1 MIRKAT
7 EFDIPGVSALYD
19 DIHTE
24 EESGRAVIGWERGV
38 YPTENTARKALADG
52 ELFVD
57 EEDGKIIGA
66 AIINQR
72 QVDVYAGAPWSFDA
86 PDCEVMVLH
95 TLVVS
100 PKVGGMGYGRRF
112 VQFYEDYALS
122 CGCRYLRM
130 DTNERNSRARAMY
143 AKLGYKEIGIVPTV
157 FNGIPGVGLVLLE
170 KTL

>member
-7 EFDIPGVSALYD
+7 ESDIPGVSALYD

-24 EESGRAVIGWERGV
+24 EESGMAVIGWERGV

-57 EEDGKIIGA
+57 EEDGNIIGA

-72 QVDVYAGAPWSFDA
+72 QVDVYAGAPWSFAASD
-86 PDCEVMVLH
+86 DEVMVLH
-95 TLVVS
+95 TLVIS
-100 PKVGGMGYGRRF
+100 PRTAGKGYGRRF

-143 AKLGYKEIGIVPTV
+143 VKLGYKEIGIVPTV

-170 KTL
+170 KAL

>member
-7 EFDIPGVSALYD
+7 ESDILGVSALYD

-72 QVDVYAGAPWSFDA
+72 QVDVYAGAPWSFAVSD
-86 PDCEVMVLH
+86 DEVMVLH
-95 TLVVS
+95 TLVIS
-100 PKVGGMGYGRRF
+100 PKAGGRGYGRRF

-122 CGCRYLRM
+122 HGCRYLRM

>member
-7 EFDIPGVSALYD
+7 ESDILGVSALYD

-24 EESGRAVIGWERGV
+24 EENGRAVIGWERGV

-72 QVDVYAGAPWSFDA
+72 QVDVYAGAPWSFAVSD
-86 PDCEVMVLH
+86 DEVMVLH
-95 TLVVS
+95 TLVIS
-100 PKVGGMGYGRRF
+100 PKAGGRGYGRRF

-122 CGCRYLRM
+122 HGCRYLRM

>member
-1 MIRKAT
+1 MIRNAT
-7 EFDIPGVSALYD
+7 ESDIPGVSDLYD

-52 ELFVD
+52 ELFVV

-72 QVDVYAGAPWSFDA
+72 QVDVYAGAPWSFAASD
-86 PDCEVMVLH
+86 DEVMVLH
-95 TLVVS
+95 TLVIS
-100 PKVGGMGYGRRF
+100 PRTAGKGYGRRF

-122 CGCRYLRM
+122 HGCRYLRM

-143 AKLGYKEIGIVPTV
+143 VKLGYKEIGIVPTV

-170 KTL
+170 KAL

>member
-7 EFDIPGVSALYD
+7 ESDIPGVSALYD

-24 EESGRAVIGWERGV
+24 EESGISEKKTRAAAYVRVSTNKDDQQNSFAAQYIHYKKLLE
-38 YPTENTARKALADG
+38 ESISE
-52 ELFVD
+52 EL
-57 EEDGKIIGA
+57 
-66 AIINQR
+66 
-72 QVDVYAGAPWSFDA
+72 VDVYADAPWSFDA

-95 TLVVS
+95 TLVIS
-100 PKVGGMGYGRRF
+100 PRTAGKGYGRRF

-122 CGCRYLRM
+122 HGCRYLRM

-143 AKLGYKEIGIVPTV
+143 VKLGYKEIGIVPTV

-170 KTL
+170 KAL

>member
-7 EFDIPGVSALYD
+7 ESDIPGVSALYD

-38 YPTENTARKALADG
+38 YPTEATARNALADG

-86 PDCEVMVLH
+86 PDCEVMDSLPDVFIINH
-95 TLVVS
+95 
-100 PKVGGMGYGRRF
+100 KVF
-112 VQFYEDYALS
+112 
-122 CGCRYLRM
+122 
-130 DTNERNSRARAMY
+130 SRSTR
-143 AKLGYKEIGIVPTV
+143 PTP
-157 FNGIPGVGLVLLE
+157 GIPLKTVGTIPISL
-170 KTL
+170 

>member
-7 EFDIPGVSALYD
+7 ESDIPGVSALYD

-38 YPTENTARKALADG
+38 YPTANTARKALADS
-52 ELFVD
+52 ELFVE

-86 PDCEVMVLH
+86 SDDEVMVLH
-95 TLVVS
+95 TLVIS
-100 PKVGGMGYGRRF
+100 PKAGGKGHGRRF

-122 CGCRYLRM
+122 HGCRYLRM

>member
-7 EFDIPGVSALYD
+7 ESDIPGVSALYD

-52 ELFVD
+52 ELFVV

-72 QVDVYAGAPWSFDA
+72 QVDVYAGAPWSFAASD
-86 PDCEVMVLH
+86 DEVMVLH
-95 TLVVS
+95 TLVIS
-100 PKVGGMGYGRRF
+100 PRTAAKVMEGDSCSSMRTMLSPMVADIF
-112 VQFYEDYALS
+112 VWIPMNAIA
-122 CGCRYLRM
+122 
-130 DTNERNSRARAMY
+130 AR
-143 AKLGYKEIGIVPTV
+143 VPCT
-157 FNGIPGVGLVLLE
+157 
-170 KTL
+170 

>member
-7 EFDIPGVSALYD
+7 ESDIPGVSALYD

-24 EESGRAVIGWERGV
+24 EENGRAVIGWERGV

-72 QVDVYAGAPWSFDA
+72 QVDVYAGAPWSFAVSD
-86 PDCEVMVLH
+86 DEVMVLH
-95 TLVVS
+95 TLVIS
-100 PKVGGMGYGRRF
+100 PKAGGRGYGRRF

-122 CGCRYLRM
+122 HGCRYLRM

>member
-7 EFDIPGVSALYD
+7 ESDIPGVSALYD

-24 EESGRAVIGWERGV
+24 EESGRAVIGWEWGV
-38 YPTENTARKALADG
+38 YPTESIARKALADG

-66 AIINQR
+66 AIINQK
-72 QVDVYAGAPWSFDA
+72 QVDVYAGAPWSFAASD
-86 PDCEVMVLH
+86 DEVMVLH

-100 PKVGGMGYGRRF
+100 PKAGGRGYGSRF